1 MLKSKSKSKSNIG
14 ILDFEG
20 KNKNPLNDK
29 EYSVEYKKWGQ
40 IWSTYPAYQNAKQ
53 IIDEINNNQIIL
65 LKSDTGS
72 GKTVLIPKFALHSLN
87 YEKKIMIGLPKQ
99 IIAKKS
105 AEFAAITLDVKL
117 GEQVGYKYRNSNK
130 KHRSNDTKLLYA
142 THGSIIMKILNDPLL
157 EDYHCII
164 LDEVHERN
172 IQIDL
177 LLYLLKNI
185 LRKRKEFK
193 VILMS
198 ATVDSKIYEN
208 YFKEFNLKNLQLSG
222 KKNFSIESIYLQKDL
237 NVENNQYLEKGVQ
250 IIKSI
255 FDSNDEGDILFFVT
269 SVSET
274 KKVCKMLE
282 ELGDQHFCIEVY
294 SGIDNETE
302 KLAQDKDY
310 YRTMYQ
316 KNRKVVIST
325 NVAESSLTIDNLKYV
340 IDSGLELSVYYDP
353 KFESKIIQKKY
364 TTQSQIKQRMGRTG
378 RTSSGICY
386 HLYTQKLFE
395 SLEKYPLPQI
405 LTNNLYQECF
415 NLLSMKGISN
425 ITDVKNI
432 LEEFIQPPQSKYVKR
447 SFEILQKAHLIKR
460 NKLNKIG
467 RIIQGIPIDCLEA
480 ITMFYSMQYNCVKE
494 VIVILAMINGC
505 KGQMKDL
512 FYPDDF
518 SKSFYN
524 KFRNKKSDHLSLL
537 NIYQKYD
544 ENNNNFRHSTFKKVK
559 ENIKIYTRAY
569 KQNLKK
575 YKKNIKIKTNQNC
588 ILLSFAF
595 GFNNNISV
603 IKDKNTILYKKFK
616 IKFDKLS
623 YVEPKQNKK
632 ILFHNLIKNSTET
645 KANIISILS

>member
-1 MLKSKSKSKSNIG
+1 MSKSKSNIG

-20 KNKNPLNDK
+20 NNKNPLNDK
-29 EYSVEYKKWGQ
+29 EYSDEYKKWGQ
-40 IWSTYPAYQNAKQ
+40 IWSKYPAYENANE
-53 IIDEINNNQIIL
+53 IINEIKKNQIIL

-72 GKTVLIPKFALHSLN
+72 GKTVLIPKFALHFLD
-87 YEKKIMIGLPKQ
+87 YDKKIMIGLPKQ

-105 AEFAAITLDVKL
+105 AEFAAITLDVNL
-117 GEQVGYKYRNSNK
+117 GEHVGYKYRNSNK
-130 KHRSNDTKLLYA
+130 NHRSNETKLLYA

-185 LRKRKEFK
+185 LRNRKEFK

-208 YFKEFNLKNLQLSG
+208 YYKEFSLKNLQLSG
-222 KKNFSIESIYLQKDL
+222 KKNFSIESIYLEEDL
-237 NVENNQYLEKGVQ
+237 NIEKNEYIEKGIE
-250 IIKSI
+250 IIKNL
-255 FDSNDEGDILFFVT
+255 FDTTPEGDILFFVT

-294 SGIDNETE
+294 SGINDESE

-310 YRTMYQ
+310 YRTVHQ

-353 KFESKIIQKKY
+353 KFESKILEKKY

-378 RTSSGICY
+378 RTGSGTCY
-386 HLYTQKLFE
+386 HLYTEKLFK

-415 NLLSMKGISN
+415 NLLSMKGISE
-425 ITDVKNI
+425 IKDVKNI
-432 LEEFIQPPQSKYVKR
+432 LDEFIQPPKEKYVNR

-467 RIIQGIPIDCLEA
+467 NIIKGMPIDCLEA

-494 VIVILAMINGC
+494 VIIILAMINGC
-505 KGQMKDL
+505 KGQMNNL
-512 FYPDDF
+512 FYPDNF

-524 KFRNKKSDHLSLL
+524 KFKNPKSDHLSLL
-537 NIYQKYD
+537 NIFRAYD
-544 ENNNNFRHSTFKKVK
+544 EKNSNFRHSTFKKVR
-559 ENIKIYTRAY
+559 ENIKIY
-569 KQNLKK
+569 NLA
-575 YKKNIKIKTNQNC
+575 YKKNLRRYQKNIKLQENENC
-588 ILLSFAF
+588 ILLSFST
-595 GFNNNISV
+595 GFNNNIAM
-603 IKDKNTILYKKFK
+603 IQDNKTILYKKFK

-623 YVEPKQNKK
+623 YVEATNNKK
-632 ILFHNLIKNSTET
+632 IIFHNLIRNSNET
-645 KANIISILS
+645 KANIISILQ